1 LCSATASRKV
11 MGADPM
17 NLRYGPYA
25 ILVARAAASP
35 GRVTVG
41 YRDYADGPMAEVEAL
56 RESIVTSALGL
67 A

>member
-1 LCSATASRKV
+1 
-11 MGADPM
+11 M